1 MREFVRPKVVVSG
14 CLEFYHC
21 RYNGDMISSPIVA
34 NLMEYVDFLPV
45 CPEVELGL
53 GIPRDPVRIVLENGE
68 QRLVQSASGRNVTEV
83 METFCTDFLNS
94 TGNIDGFILKYR
106 SPSCGIKYERHLYSV
121 FSRPS
126 RYTSN
131 INILVHAFGYFS
143 EGISTQEKS
152 LFFDPIQKYRDGKT
166 SLCSA
171 INTIRAWAVRFEDQ
185 YLMNQTFFDPFLE
198 GLLEVDHVDS
208 HHRED
213 LWK

>member
-14 CLEFYHC
+14 CLEFDHC

-106 SPSCGIKYERHLYSV
+106 
-121 FSRPS
+121 

-152 LFFDPIQKYRDGKT
+152 LFFDPIQKYKDGKT